1 MSKISNFE
9 KAIAT
14 VENLPN
20 EEQEMLVE
28 IIRNRLH
35 EK

>member
-1 MSKISNFE
+1 MTEISNFQQI
-9 KAIAT
+9 IAT

-28 IIRNRLH
+28 IINNRY
-35 EK
+35 